1 MDCCLAIEA
10 NEPTKKIKI
19 IATVFTFLE
28 LIEFL
33 RVVCITEWLLTP
45 RWEKTV
51 IIEIVFLVL
60 LMISN
65 LLLYL
70 GAVRHSPTK
79 LMTWLFLHLIALLV
93 QIILVVY
100 FVIVLFIIA
109 SPQTQNSWLGLPS
122 GMSSNTS
129 EFQQALRYQLG
140 ASVSKLIA
148 LMIVTPITA
157 LSCKSVWK
165 VKQNFEAELQ
175 NKQAKYQI
183 KAEYKDT
190 SPHPPSNP
198 SNPSRR
204 NSTSLSLYRDQAG
217 RKSYRRSHS
226 EDIYTL
232 PQTDVTQVPG
242 PDYRGAQHHDP
253 AQLWSRQTSMDTS
266 YNVPSIRTD
275 MGDNMASL
283 GQRNYGRFDSIAEVT
298 ESSQGGWRN
307 NGYNL

>member
-1 MDCCLAIEA
+1 MDCCLEIEA

-28 LIEFL
+28 LIELL

-45 RWEKTV
+45 RWEKSV

-79 LMTWLFLHLIALLV
+79 VMTWLFLHLIALVV

-140 ASVSKLIA
+140 AGVSKLIA
-148 LMIVTPITA
+148 LLIT
-157 LSCKSVWK
+157 
-165 VKQNFEAELQ
+165 
-175 NKQAKYQI
+175 
-183 KAEYKDT
+183 
-190 SPHPPSNP
+190 
-198 SNPSRR
+198 
-204 NSTSLSLYRDQAG
+204 
-217 RKSYRRSHS
+217 
-226 EDIYTL
+226 
-232 PQTDVTQVPG
+232 
-242 PDYRGAQHHDP
+242 
-253 AQLWSRQTSMDTS
+253 
-266 YNVPSIRTD
+266 
-275 MGDNMASL
+275 
-283 GQRNYGRFDSIAEVT
+283 
-298 ESSQGGWRN
+298 
-307 NGYNL
+307 